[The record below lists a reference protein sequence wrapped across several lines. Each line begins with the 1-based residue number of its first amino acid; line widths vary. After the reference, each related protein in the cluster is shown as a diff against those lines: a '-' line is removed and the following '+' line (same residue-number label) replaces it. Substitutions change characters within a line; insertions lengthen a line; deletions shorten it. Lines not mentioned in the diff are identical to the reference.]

1 MNGAKTKEILP
12 QWGSEDRTLSVN
24 SSNGTD
30 ETLGGVPS
38 QNAGHFVHSGVNAHN
53 FYANIPPLIH

>member
-38 QNAGHFVHSGVNAHN
+38 QNVVEHLLH
-53 FYANIPPLIH
+53 